1 MPAGIKALISLE
13 TFLFVAMNFTPFG
26 HVLGR
31 FFANSHDTMRMVLP
45 VKISGATMT
54 TFARVAELEIV
65 ATNASVLV
73 VRSLSIPNVTRR
85 RGVTRMPRVACLVIP

>member
-13 TFLFVAMNFTPFG
+13 TFLFVAMNFIPFG

-31 FFANSHDTMRMVLP
+31 FFANFHDTMRMVLP

-54 TFARVAELEIV
+54 TFARVAELEVV
-65 ATNASVLV
+65 ATNDSVLV